1 MKLTAF
7 DQVMIYD
14 GSGPAGAA
22 REAVELAV
30 AAERLGYHRFWV
42 AEHHG
47 VSGGCGSPEVLVAA
61 AASATGR
68 IRVGTASVLLPYYAP
83 LKVATTFNLLERLF
97 PGRIDLGV
105 GRGPGAVPAVSRRL
119 AREGEA
125 PYEEKLAEL
134 LRILTSEG
142 PEHSLPESGRPDF
155 WLTGS
160 GTGGALA
167 AARHGLPFC
176 FAQFVH
182 GELRPEVVERYR
194 EEFRPGPFGS
204 EPRVGV
210 CVRTAVAEDP
220 RDARALR
227 SLVDWIAD
235 AGRGAALPAGV
246 LPSWRELR
254 EYRPAVASPDGFAVL
269 AGVPEEVGGKVS
281 ELVDAYR
288 PDELVVTTA
297 CPELALRVRVFELVG
312 QMMKRQLAS
321 EGGLVSLDPVGTA
334 GI

>member
-7 DQVMIYD
+7 DQVLIYD
-14 GSGPAGAA
+14 GSGPGGAA
-22 REAVELAV
+22 RECVELAV

-47 VSGGCGSPEVLVAA
+47 ISGGCGSPEVLVAA
-61 AASATGR
+61 AASATDR

-105 GRGPGAVPAVSRRL
+105 GRGPGAVAAVSRQL
-119 AREGEA
+119 VREGEA

-134 LRILTSEG
+134 LRILTADRSES
-142 PEHSLPESGRPDF
+142 SLPAAGRPDF

-167 AARHGLPFC
+167 AARYGLPFC

-182 GELRPEVVERYR
+182 GTLRPEVVESYR
-194 EEFRPGPFGS
+194 ENFRPGPFGQ
-204 EPRVGV
+204 EPKVGV
-210 CVRTAVAEDP
+210 CVRVAVADDP
-220 RDARALR
+220 QDARVLR

-235 AGRGAALPAGV
+235 PGRGSALPVGT
-246 LPSWRELR
+246 LPSWRELVKYQSTLTPV
-254 EYRPAVASPDGFAVL
+254 ESFTVL
-269 AGVPEEVGGKVS
+269 AGVPDSVSGKVS
-281 ELVDAYR
+281 ELVGAYR

-297 CPELALRVRVFELVG
+297 SPELALRVRVFEIVTG
-312 QMMKRQLAS
+312 MMERQLAS
-321 EGGLVSLDPVGTA
+321 DEDPVDIGGVGSV